1 MRGKRISD
9 DEIKKFIQSES
20 ERHKSR
26 NQIIRDLRAKGFGVR
41 KQRFLKLYKEVQSK
55 NKNVYYI
62 KPSNKYVR
70 KNKSIKKKY
79 KRSVRK
85 KSRKQIK
92 EIINKKEKRKIRK
105 ITADKEFTSWVRKE
119 NIELDVRDRR
129 GLYINDYM
137 AYLGSSQTVREC
149 SGGNCFEIIKNKYMK
164 KGIMTHYDFL
174 KLLDMA
180 RELSYDSPITVK
192 IYNKRT
198 KALEYHSMFIEGQ
211 ETNYLNL
218 NRGLFY

>member
-41 KQRFLKLYKEVQSK
+41 KQRFLKLYKEVQIE

-92 EIINKKEKRKIRK
+92 EKRKIRK

-129 GLYINDYM
+129 GLYVNDYM

-164 KGIMTHYDFL
+164 KGIMTHYDFIR
-174 KLLDMA
+174 LLDMA
-180 RELSYDSPITVK
+180 RELSFDATIIVK
-192 IYNKRT
+192 IYNKKT
-198 KALEYHSMFIEGQ
+198 KALEYHSIFIEG
-211 ETNYLNL
+211 EEINYLNL

>member
-41 KQRFLKLYKEVQSK
+41 KQRLLKLYKEVQIE

-79 KRSVRK
+79 KRSIIK

-92 EIINKKEKRKIRK
+92 KKEKRKIRK

-164 KGIMTHYDFL
+164 KGIMTHYDFIR
-174 KLLDMA
+174 LLDMA
-180 RELSYDSPITVK
+180 KELSYDAPIVVK
-192 IYNKRT
+192 IYNKKT
-198 KALEYHSMFIEGQ
+198 KNLEYDSLFVEG
-211 ETNYLNL
+211 EEINYRNL

>member
-1 MRGKRISD
+1 MRGKKISD
-9 DEIKKFIQSES
+9 DEIKRFIQKKN
-20 ERHKSR
+20 ERNKST
-26 NQIIRDLRAKGFGVR
+26 NQIIKDLRSKGYGVR
-41 KQRFLKLYKEVQSK
+41 KQRFLNIYRQVKSE

-62 KPSNKYVR
+62 RPL
-70 KNKSIKKKY
+70 KNLK
-79 KRSVRK
+79 RK
-85 KSRKQIK
+85 KVKRK
-92 EIINKKEKRKIRK
+92 INKKRIIQRKKRIKL
-105 ITADKEFTSWVRKE
+105 ITIDKEFTSWVKKG
-119 NIELDVRDRR
+119 NIELDVRYQK
-129 GLYINDYM
+129 GLYSQDYM

>member
-41 KQRFLKLYKEVQSK
+41 KQRFLKLYKEVQIE

-164 KGIMTHYDFL
+164 KGIMTHYDFIR
-174 KLLDMA
+174 LLDMA
-180 RELSYDSPITVK
+180 KELSYDATITVK
-192 IYNKRT
+192 IYNKKT
-198 KALEYHSMFIEGQ
+198 KALEYHSIFVEG
-211 ETNYLNL
+211 EEINYLNL